1 MQILFNDQAMQCAA
15 GQTVHEL
22 LEQLDQRQAGAALA
36 INQQIVPR
44 EQWAQHIVQDGDQIL
59 LFQVIA
65 GVEMLR
71 IADKTFDSHLFT
83 GTGKFASSQLMVEA
97 IRASGSQLVTLA
109 MKRVDL
115 RQHNDAILEPL
126 IAAGVT
132 LLPNTSGAKTAE
144 EAIFAAHL
152 AREAL
157 GTNWLKLEIHP
168 DARWL
173 LPDPIETLKAAETLV
188 QQGFVVLPYCGA
200 DPVLCKRLEE
210 VGCAAVMPLGAP
222 IGSNQG
228 LETRAMLEI
237 IIQQATVPVVVDAG
251 IGVPSHAAQA
261 LEMGADAVL
270 VNTAIAVADDP
281 VNMAKA
287 FRLAVEAGLLARQS
301 GPGSR
306 SYFAHATSPLTG
318 FLGIGMKTFSDRWRQ
333 LDWDDIRLRIN
344 GKTAA
349 DVERA
354 LNASQ
359 LTRDD
364 MMALLSPAASGYL
377 EQLAQRAQRLTRQRF
392 GNTVSFYV
400 PLYLSNLCAND
411 CTYCGFSMSNRI
423 KRKTL
428 DEADIARESA
438 AIREMGFEHL
448 LLVTGEHQAK
458 VGMDYFRRHL
468 PALREQF
475 SSLQMEVQPLAETE
489 YAELKQLGLDGVMV
503 YQETYHEAT
512 YARHHLK
519 GKKQDF
525 FWRLETPDR
534 LGRAGIDKIGLGALI
549 GLSDNWRV
557 DSYMVAEHLLW
568 LQQHYWQSRY
578 SVSFP
583 RLRPCTGGIEPASIM
598 DERQLVQTICA
609 FRLLAPE
616 IELSLSTRESPWFR
630 DRVIP
635 LAINNVSA
643 FSKTQP
649 GGYADNH
656 PELEQFSP
664 HDDRRPEAVA
674 AALTA
679 QGLQPVWKDWDSY
692 LGRASQRL

>member
-1 MQILFNDQAMQCAA
+1 
-15 GQTVHEL
+15 
-22 LEQLDQRQAGAALA
+22 
-36 INQQIVPR
+36 
-44 EQWAQHIVQDGDQIL
+44 
-59 LFQVIA
+59 
-65 GVEMLR
+65 MLR
-71 IADKTFDSHLFT
+71 IADKTFESHLFT
-83 GTGKFASSQLMVEA
+83 GTGKFAAPEVMVEA

-115 RQHNDAILEPL
+115 RQRNDAILAPL
-126 IAAGVT
+126 LAAGVN

-144 EAIFAAHL
+144 EAVFAARL

-157 GTNWLKLEIHP
+157 GTHWLKLEIHP

-173 LPDPIETLKAAETLV
+173 LPDPIETLKAAELLV
-188 QQGFVVLPYCGA
+188 REGFVVLPYCGA

-228 LETRAMLEI
+228 LETKAMLEI
-237 IIQQATVPVVVDAG
+237 IIEQATVPVVVDAG

-270 VNTAIAVADDP
+270 VNHRHCRRRRP
-281 VNMAKA
+281 RGHGP
-287 FRLAVEAGLLARQS
+287 RLPYGDRCRITGASGRTGGTQYAGAGHQPAHRI
-301 GPGSR
+301 PGG
-306 SYFAHATSPLTG
+306 A
-318 FLGIGMKTFSDRWRQ
+318 GMKTFSDRWRQ
-333 LDWDDIRLRIN
+333 LEWDDIRLRIN
-344 GKTAA
+344 SKTAA

-354 LNASQ
+354 LAAKQ

-364 MMALLSPAASGYL
+364 MMALLSPAAANYL
-377 EQLAQRAQRLTRQRF
+377 EPLAQRAQRLTRQRF

-428 DEADIARESA
+428 DAAEIARECA
-438 AIREMGFEHL
+438 AIRNLGFEHL
-448 LLVTGEHQAK
+448 LLVTGEHQGK
-458 VGMDYFRRHL
+458 VGMDYFRQHL
-468 PALREQF
+468 PAIRSQF
-475 SSLQMEVQPLAETE
+475 ASLHMEVQPLATEE
-489 YAELKQLGLDGVMV
+489 YAELKTLGLDGVMV
-503 YQETYHEAT
+503 YQETYHESM
-512 YARHHLK
+512 YAQHHLK

-525 FWRLETPDR
+525 FWRLDTPDR
-534 LGRAGIDKIGLGALI
+534 LGAAGIDKIGLGALI
-549 GLSDNWRV
+549 GLSDSWRV
-557 DSYMVAEHLLW
+557 DCFIVAEHLLW
-568 LQQHYWQSRY
+568 LQQRYWRSRY

-583 RLRPCTGGIEPASIM
+583 RLRPCAGGIEPASLM

-616 IELSLSTRESPWFR
+616 VELSLSTRESPWFR

-649 GGYADNH
+649 GGYADDH
-656 PELEQFSP
+656 PELEQFAP
-664 HDDRRPEAVA
+664 HDDRRPEEVA
-674 AALTA
+674 SALAAR
-679 QGLQPVWKDWDSY
+679 GLQPVWKDWDSW
-692 LGRASQRL
+692 LGRASQTS

>member
-1 MQILFNDQAMQCAA
+1 
-15 GQTVHEL
+15 
-22 LEQLDQRQAGAALA
+22 
-36 INQQIVPR
+36 
-44 EQWAQHIVQDGDQIL
+44 
-59 LFQVIA
+59 
-65 GVEMLR
+65 MLR
-71 IADKTFDSHLFT
+71 IADKTFESHLFT
-83 GTGKFASSQLMVEA
+83 GTGKFAAPEVMVEA

-115 RQHNDAILEPL
+115 RQHNDAILAPL
-126 IAAGVT
+126 LAAGVS

-144 EAIFAAHL
+144 EAVFAARL

-157 GTNWLKLEIHP
+157 GTHWLKLEIHP

-173 LPDPIETLKAAETLV
+173 LPDPIETLKAAELLV
-188 QQGFVVLPYCGA
+188 REGFVVLPYCGA

-210 VGCAAVMPLGAP
+210 AGCAAVMPLGAP

-237 IIQQATVPVVVDAG
+237 IIEQATVPVVVDAG

-281 VNMAKA
+281 VTMARA
-287 FRLAVEAGLLARQS
+287 FRMAVDAGLLARQA
-301 GPGSR
+301 GPGAR
-306 SYFAHATSPLTG
+306 STQAQATSPLTG
-318 FLGIGMKTFSDRWRQ
+318 FLEA
-333 LDWDDIRLRIN
+333 L
-344 GKTAA
+344 AA
-349 DVERA
+349 K
-354 LNASQ
+354 Q

-364 MMALLSPAASGYL
+364 MMALLSPAAANYL
-377 EQLAQRAQRLTRQRF
+377 EPLAQRAQRLTRQRF

-428 DEADIARESA
+428 DAAEIARECA
-438 AIREMGFEHL
+438 AIRDLGFEHL
-448 LLVTGEHQAK
+448 LLVTGEHQGK
-458 VGMDYFRRHL
+458 VGMDYFRQHL
-468 PALREQF
+468 PAIRSQF
-475 SSLQMEVQPLAETE
+475 ASLHMEVQPLATEE
-489 YAELKQLGLDGVMV
+489 YAELKTLGLDGVMV
-503 YQETYHEAT
+503 YQETYHESM
-512 YARHHLK
+512 YAQHHLK

-525 FWRLETPDR
+525 FWRLDTPDR
-534 LGRAGIDKIGLGALI
+534 LGEAGIDKIGLGALI
-549 GLSDNWRV
+549 GLSDSWRV
-557 DSYMVAEHLLW
+557 DCFMVAEHLLW
-568 LQQHYWQSRY
+568 LQQRYWRSRY

-583 RLRPCTGGIEPASIM
+583 RLRPCAGGIEPASLM

-616 IELSLSTRESPWFR
+616 VELSLSTRESPWFR

-649 GGYADNH
+649 GGYADDH
-656 PELEQFSP
+656 PELEQFAP
-664 HDDRRPEAVA
+664 HDDRRPEEVA
-674 AALTA
+674 SALAAR
-679 QGLQPVWKDWDSY
+679 GLQPVWKDWDSW
-692 LGRASQRL
+692 LGRASQSS

>member
-1 MQILFNDQAMQCAA
+1 
-15 GQTVHEL
+15 
-22 LEQLDQRQAGAALA
+22 
-36 INQQIVPR
+36 
-44 EQWAQHIVQDGDQIL
+44 
-59 LFQVIA
+59 
-65 GVEMLR
+65 
-71 IADKTFDSHLFT
+71 
-83 GTGKFASSQLMVEA
+83 
-97 IRASGSQLVTLA
+97 
-109 MKRVDL
+109 
-115 RQHNDAILEPL
+115 
-126 IAAGVT
+126 
-132 LLPNTSGAKTAE
+132 
-144 EAIFAAHL
+144 
-152 AREAL
+152 
-157 GTNWLKLEIHP
+157 
-168 DARWL
+168 
-173 LPDPIETLKAAETLV
+173 
-188 QQGFVVLPYCGA
+188 
-200 DPVLCKRLEE
+200 
-210 VGCAAVMPLGAP
+210 
-222 IGSNQG
+222 
-228 LETRAMLEI
+228 
-237 IIQQATVPVVVDAG
+237 
-251 IGVPSHAAQA
+251 
-261 LEMGADAVL
+261 
-270 VNTAIAVADDP
+270 
-281 VNMAKA
+281 
-287 FRLAVEAGLLARQS
+287 
-301 GPGSR
+301 
-306 SYFAHATSPLTG
+306 
-318 FLGIGMKTFSDRWRQ
+318 MKTFSDRWRQ

-656 PELEQFSP
+656 PAQYLQGRMANQLLQVVVRNGLAIDKNISENRVDYLRLGSRFPP
-664 HDDRRPEAVA
+664 HAHGVVHHHHGDHKRQSKKAGREALPEADAHGDGAHERRMRAGHSPGFKKAPPIDPAVGGN
-674 AALTA
+674 LDNKLD
-679 QGLQPVWKDWDSY
+679 Q
-692 LGRASQRL
+692 LGNKPG

>member
-1 MQILFNDQAMQCAA
+1 
-15 GQTVHEL
+15 
-22 LEQLDQRQAGAALA
+22 
-36 INQQIVPR
+36 
-44 EQWAQHIVQDGDQIL
+44 
-59 LFQVIA
+59 
-65 GVEMLR
+65 
-71 IADKTFDSHLFT
+71 
-83 GTGKFASSQLMVEA
+83 
-97 IRASGSQLVTLA
+97 
-109 MKRVDL
+109 
-115 RQHNDAILEPL
+115 
-126 IAAGVT
+126 
-132 LLPNTSGAKTAE
+132 
-144 EAIFAAHL
+144 
-152 AREAL
+152 
-157 GTNWLKLEIHP
+157 
-168 DARWL
+168 
-173 LPDPIETLKAAETLV
+173 
-188 QQGFVVLPYCGA
+188 
-200 DPVLCKRLEE
+200 
-210 VGCAAVMPLGAP
+210 
-222 IGSNQG
+222 
-228 LETRAMLEI
+228 
-237 IIQQATVPVVVDAG
+237 
-251 IGVPSHAAQA
+251 
-261 LEMGADAVL
+261 
-270 VNTAIAVADDP
+270 
-281 VNMAKA
+281 
-287 FRLAVEAGLLARQS
+287 
-301 GPGSR
+301 
-306 SYFAHATSPLTG
+306 
-318 FLGIGMKTFSDRWRQ
+318 MKTFSDRWRQ

-344 GKTAA
+344 GKTAV

-359 LTRDD
+359 FTRDD

-557 DSYMVAEHLLW
+557 DCYMVAEHLLW

-583 RLRPCTGGIEPASIM
+583 RLRPCTGGIEPA
-598 DERQLVQTICA
+598 
-609 FRLLAPE
+609 
-616 IELSLSTRESPWFR
+616 ESPWFR

-674 AALTA
+674 AALIA

>member
-1 MQILFNDQAMQCAA
+1 
-15 GQTVHEL
+15 
-22 LEQLDQRQAGAALA
+22 
-36 INQQIVPR
+36 
-44 EQWAQHIVQDGDQIL
+44 
-59 LFQVIA
+59 
-65 GVEMLR
+65 
-71 IADKTFDSHLFT
+71 
-83 GTGKFASSQLMVEA
+83 
-97 IRASGSQLVTLA
+97 
-109 MKRVDL
+109 
-115 RQHNDAILEPL
+115 
-126 IAAGVT
+126 
-132 LLPNTSGAKTAE
+132 
-144 EAIFAAHL
+144 
-152 AREAL
+152 
-157 GTNWLKLEIHP
+157 
-168 DARWL
+168 
-173 LPDPIETLKAAETLV
+173 
-188 QQGFVVLPYCGA
+188 
-200 DPVLCKRLEE
+200 
-210 VGCAAVMPLGAP
+210 
-222 IGSNQG
+222 
-228 LETRAMLEI
+228 
-237 IIQQATVPVVVDAG
+237 
-251 IGVPSHAAQA
+251 
-261 LEMGADAVL
+261 
-270 VNTAIAVADDP
+270 
-281 VNMAKA
+281 
-287 FRLAVEAGLLARQS
+287 
-301 GPGSR
+301 
-306 SYFAHATSPLTG
+306 
-318 FLGIGMKTFSDRWRQ
+318 MKTFSDRWRQ

-344 GKTAA
+344 GKTAV

-359 LTRDD
+359 FTRDD

-557 DSYMVAEHLLW
+557 DCYMV
-568 LQQHYWQSRY
+568 
-578 SVSFP
+578 
-583 RLRPCTGGIEPASIM
+583 GGIEPASIM

>member
-1 MQILFNDQAMQCAA
+1 
-15 GQTVHEL
+15 
-22 LEQLDQRQAGAALA
+22 
-36 INQQIVPR
+36 
-44 EQWAQHIVQDGDQIL
+44 
-59 LFQVIA
+59 
-65 GVEMLR
+65 
-71 IADKTFDSHLFT
+71 
-83 GTGKFASSQLMVEA
+83 
-97 IRASGSQLVTLA
+97 
-109 MKRVDL
+109 
-115 RQHNDAILEPL
+115 
-126 IAAGVT
+126 
-132 LLPNTSGAKTAE
+132 
-144 EAIFAAHL
+144 
-152 AREAL
+152 
-157 GTNWLKLEIHP
+157 
-168 DARWL
+168 
-173 LPDPIETLKAAETLV
+173 
-188 QQGFVVLPYCGA
+188 
-200 DPVLCKRLEE
+200 
-210 VGCAAVMPLGAP
+210 
-222 IGSNQG
+222 
-228 LETRAMLEI
+228 
-237 IIQQATVPVVVDAG
+237 
-251 IGVPSHAAQA
+251 
-261 LEMGADAVL
+261 
-270 VNTAIAVADDP
+270 
-281 VNMAKA
+281 
-287 FRLAVEAGLLARQS
+287 
-301 GPGSR
+301 
-306 SYFAHATSPLTG
+306 
-318 FLGIGMKTFSDRWRQ
+318 MKTFSDRWRQ

-616 IELSLSTRESPWFR
+616 IELSLSTRNHRGFAIALFR
-630 DRVIP
+630 WRSITSAPSRKRSQVAMPIITPSWNSSHRTTIADR
-635 LAINNVSA
+635 
-643 FSKTQP
+643 K
-649 GGYADNH
+649 
-656 PELEQFSP
+656 
-664 HDDRRPEAVA
+664 
-674 AALTA
+674 
-679 QGLQPVWKDWDSY
+679 
-692 LGRASQRL
+692 RLLPR